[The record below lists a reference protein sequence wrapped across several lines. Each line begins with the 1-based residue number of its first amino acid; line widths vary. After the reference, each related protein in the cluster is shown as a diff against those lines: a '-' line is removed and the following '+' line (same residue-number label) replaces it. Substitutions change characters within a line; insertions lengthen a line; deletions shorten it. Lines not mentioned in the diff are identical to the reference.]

1 MATTGTYADQA
12 NNLAIIS
19 AALRKINRLGDFETL
34 TTSDKRYLAALA
46 ALKLLCKEFSNY
58 GMPLWAIEELSIP
71 FSNAGFTDINGV
83 TIATGGA
90 DITNVAP
97 MKIYQAIRR
106 DLNCGYIDVPMNVY
120 TQDYYNSLSKKG
132 ASGAPLGYTYYPT
145 NTSVISPVVGLLK
158 VWPLPDT
165 YWQTNGVIYI
175 RYQRPI
181 QDVGVDT
188 NDLDFPAEW
197 QRAIVY
203 SLAYDLAPE
212 YGIDINLRSALKADK
227 EQLVQQALGF
237 MTEEGDFNIQPR
249 IRW

>member
-1 MATTGTYADQA
+1 MATTGTYTDNA

-34 TTSDKRYLAALA
+34 TTSDKRYVAALA
-46 ALKLLCKEFSNY
+46 ALKLLCKEFANY

-83 TIATGGA
+83 TIAISGA
-90 DITNVAP
+90 DITNIAP
-97 MKIYQAIRR
+97 MKVIQAIRR
-106 DLNCGYIDVPMNVY
+106 DGTQDIDVPMMMY
-120 TQDYYNSLSKKG
+120 TQDYYNTLSKKTVT
-132 ASGAPLGYTYYPT
+132 GAPLGWTYYPT
-145 NTSVISPVVGLLK
+145 NTSVVTPVVGLLK

-165 YWQTNGVIYI
+165 YWAANGSIYI

-181 QDVGVDT
+181 QDVGTDT

-227 EQLVQQALGF
+227 EQLVAQALSF